1 MGFKFFY
8 GCMNISFLV
17 KFFIFLLDIKGVVFV
32 VLKDYVVLLVVFCER
47 GVMIF

>member
-1 MGFKFFY
+1 MYEYKFF
-8 GCMNISFLV
+8 GEV
-17 KFFIFLLDIKGVVFV
+17 DFIFLLDIKGVVFV